1 MATHKEARAALDDV
15 LKALA
20 LNKRTSQRN
29 KKTLDLLL
37 KGLTETMKEV
47 DPLFR
52 KLYQRLAYTGS
63 MYQKLRI
70 FNPDEFDI
78 DIVLFFPLPKGCAS
92 PEVSALRS
100 ELSYISAGCE
110 TPLQK
115 PGACRHPLFIVDE
128 D

>member
-1 MATHKEARAALDDV
+1 MAARKEARAALDDV

-29 KKTLDLLL
+29 KKTLDTLL

-92 PEVSALRS
+92 PEFSSRFQQTTIPVRR
-100 ELSYISAGCE
+100 
-110 TPLQK
+110 T
-115 PGACRHPLFIVDE
+115 GACRCCYAGPCLT
-128 D
+128 